1 MEIGAGKPQNGRGI
15 NNMAY
20 IIYAHIIGWSVFITY
35 ELTALYVVGHYLTS
49 FVDTASHYMLN
60 IGIFYFNC
68 LVVFPKT
75 YKSKTPNQIPLI
87 GGIVFEIVLYLCLVY
102 LLNTTLQSYH
112 FVISRTTDNLISFLV
127 ANGYRAIF
135 FILLSVGYWL
145 GTYLL
150 KSRIEIDN
158 LTQQQLM
165 DKNEQLELQ
174 RKVIVS
180 ENAFLKAQINPHF
193 LFNSL
198 NFVYNTVHKLSA
210 NAAEAVMLLSDI
222 TRYSL
227 RKSDVNGQMPIH
239 EEIEQISNLIE
250 LNQLRFNGELQLK
263 FEVGIIPPSF
273 TIPPLLLI
281 SFVENIFKYGKLND
295 SETPALISIKEVE
308 GVIQFRTKNIIQKR
322 KGTVGY
328 GVGLENTR
336 LRLSNIFP
344 DKHRLNIIETENTY
358 TIELDIQMSHAEEL
372 YTR

>member
-1 MEIGAGKPQNGRGI
+1 MGIGAGKPKNGRGV
-15 NNMAY
+15 Y
-20 IIYAHIIGWSVFITY
+20 SRTKIIYAHIIVWAIFITY
-35 ELTALYVVGHYLTS
+35 ELSALYYIVPHFTSPLDIAIHYG
-49 FVDTASHYMLN
+49 LN
-60 IGIFYFNC
+60 ISLFYFNS
-68 LVVFPKT
+68 LFLFPKT
-75 YKSKTPNQIPLI
+75 YKSKSVVQVKLFVGIILELI
-87 GGIVFEIVLYLCLVY
+87 LYLT
-102 LLNTTLQSYH
+102 LLYSLDRGLAFLKISVLPFKSFNAYVVPNT
-112 FVISRTTDNLISFLV
+112 
-127 ANGYRAIF
+127 YRGF
-135 FILLSVGYWL
+135 FMILMSTGYWL

-150 KSRIEIDN
+150 KSRIEIDS
-158 LTQQQLM
+158 LIQQQLE

-174 RKVIVS
+174 RKIIIS

-198 NFVYNTVHKLSA
+198 SFIYNTIHKLSA
-210 NAAEAVMLLSDI
+210 SAAEAVILLSDV

-250 LNQLRFNGELQLK
+250 LNQLRFNGELQIK
-263 FEVGIIPPSF
+263 FEVGIIPSAF

-281 SFVENIFKYGKLND
+281 SFVENIFKYGKLNN
-295 SETPALISIKEVE
+295 SETQALISIKEVD

-336 LRLSNIFP
+336 LRLSYIFP